1 MIIVFNQLKKKS
13 GRLQR
18 SGSELSDSK
27 ITSSA
32 SSSKRSADSTN
43 LLEPDAADMY
53 DIDTCLERDV
63 NSQKKSR
70 KTSKISRDD
79 LKHHKKTSSTTKSSA
94 SVLQQYYKDKIEQFE
109 AENWRISARNQFD
122 KVYSRVLV
130 ATRDGFKRHY
140 FPKNIF
146 YGQHQELESYKRRD
160 VQSTD

>member
-79 LKHHKKTSSTTKSSA
+79 FKHHKKMSPTTKSST
-94 SVLQQYYKDKIEQFE
+94 SLLSQYYQEKICLKMKIGDYQLEFSLIKCTLASKLLKEMDSKDTTFLQY
-109 AENWRISARNQFD
+109 ISWTTD
-122 KVYSRVLV
+122 
-130 ATRDGFKRHY
+130 
-140 FPKNIF
+140 IF
-146 YGQHQELESYKRRD
+146 G
-160 VQSTD
+160 VI